1 MSTIAS
7 PPATTAIEHD
17 GEHHDKT
24 ANTIE
29 IAATHSNDIERD
41 PPQPTPATPAMDTST
56 TSDHDTTSATVV
68 ATPAQITDAAVAST
82 RTSAAAAEN
91 PSTVL
96 PMMSSGGADESK
108 DEAPAAGEERDIQ
121 DGCQSSAE
129 RNIWSVFNPM
139 WSIFVVNKAR
149 LPKKADRGADWAGT
163 AGKPDGLYMFLGTKN
178 PVNRK

>member
-1 MSTIAS
+1 MATIAS

-29 IAATHSNDIERD
+29 IAATHSNDIERGN

-68 ATPAQITDAAVAST
+68 ATPTQITDAAVAST
-82 RTSAAAAEN
+82 RGAAAAEN

-108 DEAPAAGEERDIQ
+108 DDAPAAGEERDIQ

-163 AGKPDGLYMFLGTKN
+163 AGKPDGLHMFLGTKN